1 MQLVDS
7 KLYGANVA
15 AFGSSDI
22 EATADG
28 RWAAHLE
35 QSYDD
40 ATEHRQLRVRGAGRR
55 SARLERG
62 NLVSWLKA
70 SSASERVLALLLA
83 AFVVT
88 ASPALLAT
96 VRSTVSL
103 SFQILLQAGHVGL
116 IALQIFGR

>member
-40 ATEHRQLRVRGAGRR
+40 ATERQQLSVRSIGRR
-55 SARLERG
+55 KVRNGDGLIAC
-62 NLVSWLKA
+62 VKA

-83 AFVVT
+83 AFVLT

-116 IALQIFGR
+116 IAFRIFGR